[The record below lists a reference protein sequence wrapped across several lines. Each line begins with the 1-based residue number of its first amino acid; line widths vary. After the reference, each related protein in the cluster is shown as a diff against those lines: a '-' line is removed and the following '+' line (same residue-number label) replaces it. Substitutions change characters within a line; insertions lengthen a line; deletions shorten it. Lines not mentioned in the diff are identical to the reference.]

1 MKNFNFGTLR
11 KACVLRQVRNGN
23 VYFTWE
29 RCGLFPFSLL
39 LFLMLILAVIYIRVN
54 EVFWKRSKKDRT

>member
-1 MKNFNFGTLR
+1 MKNFNFGNLR
-11 KACVLRQVRNGN
+11 KTCVLRQVRNEN

-39 LFLMLILAVIYIRVN
+39 SVSYVDFSSNLYLS
-54 EVFWKRSKKDRT
+54 E